1 VLDLSPDKLVML
13 AVVALVVLGP
23 NRLPAAAR
31 TVGRFFGQMR
41 AMSSS
46 FQSEVREALHD
57 HDDVITSTLTELR
70 PAQLR
75 RNVRRAVTDTLAP
88 SQSVATGS
96 QSVATGSQSVATGS
110 QSVATTA
117 VPTPPPA
124 PTGWGGQPVPDDP
137 GFN

>member
-1 VLDLSPDKLVML
+1 VLDLSPDKLAML
-13 AVVALVVLGP
+13 AVVAMVVLGP

-75 RNVRRAVTDTLAP
+75 RSVRRAVTDTLTP
-88 SQSVATGS
+88 PRSVA
-96 QSVATGSQSVATGS
+96 
-110 QSVATTA
+110 TA

>member
-1 VLDLSPDKLVML
+1 VLDLSPDKLAML

-75 RNVRRAVTDTLAP
+75 RNVRRAVSDTLAP
-88 SQSVATGS
+88 PQSVATGS
-96 QSVATGSQSVATGS
+96 QSVAT
-110 QSVATTA
+110 A

-124 PTGWGGQPVPDDP
+124 PIGWGGHPVPDDP

>member
-96 QSVATGSQSVATGS
+96 QSVAPA
-110 QSVATTA
+110 A